1 MLTHFHTFLPSHV
14 TDFSSMAVLAF
25 LQFLLG
31 LDGVCIM
38 SHSLA
43 GFAPVHVCPQIEH
56 CECVGVFCIA
66 DWCQQVG

>member
-1 MLTHFHTFLPSHV
+1 
-14 TDFSSMAVLAF
+14 MALLAF

-43 GFAPVHVCPQIEH
+43 GFAPVHLCPQIEQW
-56 CECVGVFCIA
+56 EGVGVFCIA